1 MTKFIDQT
9 ITFTYEEL
17 KVLRDAILLY
27 EDKHVN
33 EDVDALWDKVE
44 HGIHDSLGERI
55 RVTQTVCADCDYC
68 GTTMCPLTHGDNT
81 CQLREDMVE
90 TYRNELLQF
99 AQKMERR

>member
-17 KVLRDAILLY
+17 KVLRNALIAY
-27 EDKHVN
+27 EDV
-33 EDVDALWDKVE
+33 EDKYFDALYDKVE

-99 AQKMERR
+99 AQQMKRR